1 MLSQIDVLKFLI
13 TKGQGRTQLELSEAI
28 HGNSAYQQQV
38 NQECQLLVAR
48 GEVERRGQ
56 GGTAD
61 PYRYYPYPAVR
72 DGLRGA

>member
-56 GGTAD
+56 GRHGRSL
-61 PYRYYPYPAVR
+61 PLLPYPAVR